1 MSNQTGTEFYQ
12 ARVEVLIG
20 NRVMSNFIASAGLGL
35 AGVGVVKIMTIDY
48 KPGEQVD
55 EARVSRA
62 MDELINESRRQQT
75 DFVIMRY
82 KVLSINLVCQP

>member
-20 NRVMSNFIASAGLGL
+20 NRVMSSLFANAGLGL

-55 EARVSRA
+55 EARVNMA
-62 MDELINESRRQQT
+62 MEELIYQSRRQQA